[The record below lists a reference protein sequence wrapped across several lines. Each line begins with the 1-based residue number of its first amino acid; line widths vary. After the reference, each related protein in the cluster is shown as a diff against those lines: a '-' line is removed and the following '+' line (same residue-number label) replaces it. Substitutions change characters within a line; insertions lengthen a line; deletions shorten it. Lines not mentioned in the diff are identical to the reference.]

1 MKRLTARNLA
11 CLLLGLILVSTSVH
25 AARLAGLFQAEV
37 DADGRDS
44 VSRDAALALALRDV
58 LVRVTGSTSSANE
71 PAAQALLKQPGRF
84 VEQYRFLDAP
94 ARSPDPVP
102 QVRLW
107 VQFDG
112 VALAREVRRA
122 GLPYW
127 GRERPDVLVWLAVDD
142 RGQRYLVA
150 ENTRSAAAGER
161 GQGYL
166 AAENN
171 SSAAAAALYR
181 AASRRGLPLTLPLMD
196 LQDQRAVQFT
206 DVWGGFVGSL
216 EAASQRYR
224 PQIILLGKLER
235 SRGGSGWRADWTL
248 LGNGDTQSWTRY
260 ANGLGAGIDQGMAEA
275 AEWLAVQYAAVTADA
290 SVRTLVVEGVQSLED
305 YARVLKYLASLAPVE
320 AVQVARV
327 SGQDVEFNLQL
338 SAAEHNL
345 LQVITLGKLLRPD
358 GDPSLWRFQ
367 LNP

>member
-1 MKRLTARNLA
+1 MKRLTVRSLVF
-11 CLLLGLILVSTSVH
+11 LLLGLILVSTSAH
-25 AARLAGLFQAEV
+25 AARLADLFQTEV
-37 DADGRDS
+37 DAGGRDS
-44 VSRDAALALALRDV
+44 ASRDAALALALRDV
-58 LVRVTGSTSSANE
+58 LVRVTGSTISANE

-94 ARSPDPVP
+94 ARSPDTVR
-102 QVRLW
+102 QLRLW

-150 ENTRSAAAGER
+150 ENAGSAAAD
-161 GQGYL
+161 
-166 AAENN
+166 
-171 SSAAAAALYR
+171 ALYQ

-196 LQDQRAVQFT
+196 LQDQRAVPFT
-206 DVWGGFVGSL
+206 DVWGGFVGSV

-224 PQIILLGKLER
+224 PQIVLLGKLER
-235 SRGGSGWRADWTL
+235 SRGDSGWRADWTL
-248 LGNGDTQSWTRY
+248 LENDGTQRWTSHVNGV
-260 ANGLGAGIDQGMAEA
+260 AAGIDLGIAEV
-275 AEWLAVQYAAVTADA
+275 AEWLSVQYAVVTADA

-320 AVQVARV
+320 RAQVARV
-327 SGQDVEFNLQL
+327 SGREVEFSLQL
-338 SAAEHNL
+338 SAAEYNL
-345 LQVITLGKLLRPD
+345 LQVITLGKLLQPD